1 LGGVVVARS
10 RVREFWRARLEGL
23 DHESA
28 CARVGV
34 SVHAGWRWIRESG
47 GVIPELSELKGRY
60 LSPAER
66 EEISRGL
73 AAKLSQAEIARRL
86 GRDPGT
92 ISREIERNHV
102 VRERRGAHSRGSA
115 PASTGPPRPSRR
127 VDELAAKQDAYR
139 AAQAQVK
146 ADTRARRPKP
156 TKFSGHPELA
166 GVECPRCN
174 GQSVRLLGRLSRSA
188 TDILI
193 RTRQVSNSSG
203 WSDANVDCSRP
214 RSTGTSPAVVR

>member
-1 LGGVVVARS
+1 LGGVAVARS

-34 SVHAGWRWIRESG
+34 SVHAGWRWVRESG

-156 TKFSGHPELA
+156 TKFSGHPELVGEVQA
-166 GVECPRCN
+166 EVGP
-174 GQSVRLLGRLSRSA
+174 
-188 TDILI
+188 
-193 RTRQVSNSSG
+193 
-203 WSDANVDCSRP
+203 
-214 RSTGTSPAVVR
+214 